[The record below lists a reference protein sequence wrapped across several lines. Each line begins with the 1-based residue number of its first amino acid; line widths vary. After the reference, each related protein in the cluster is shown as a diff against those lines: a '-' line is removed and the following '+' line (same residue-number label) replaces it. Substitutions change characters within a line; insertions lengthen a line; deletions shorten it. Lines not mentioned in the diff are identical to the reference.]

1 MPHPVEPPLQRHVTR
16 PIVSLRMRLRARLI
30 RLAMLLSV
38 IGLIGGSLGAC
49 GSAATGELIPGTGPL
64 VTVEMRGGLCADGAA
79 CDNSVFLDRDGK
91 VHSSAKPPND
101 LGIVGA
107 EKMDALSVAIAA
119 TDFASLRAKP
129 FTGECPIAFDG
140 QELIFE
146 FATIGG
152 TQRLASC
159 EVDIDWGHPL
169 FLAVAGALGEWIP
182 LPLT

>member
-1 MPHPVEPPLQRHVTR
+1 MMLVRAPRPVSIRIR
-16 PIVSLRMRLRARLI
+16 FRAWLI
-30 RLAMLLSV
+30 RIAMLLSIV
-38 IGLIGGSLGAC
+38 ALAAGSLGAC
-49 GSAATGELIPGTGPL
+49 GSAATGQLVPGTGPL
-64 VTVEMRGGLCADGAA
+64 VTVQMRGGMCPDGA

-91 VHSSAKPPND
+91 VHSAAKPPND
-101 LGIVGA
+101 LGVVSA
-107 EKMDALSVAIAA
+107 ENMNTLNAAIAA
-119 TDFASLRAKP
+119 TDFAALRSKP

-146 FATIGG
+146 FATLGG

-169 FLAVAGALGEWIP
+169 FIAIAAALGEWIP

>member
-1 MPHPVEPPLQRHVTR
+1 M
-16 PIVSLRMRLRARLI
+16 ISLRMRLRARLI

-38 IGLIGGSLGAC
+38 VALAASLGAC
-49 GSAATGELIPGTGPL
+49 NSAQTNELVPGAGPL
-64 VTVEMRGGLCADGAA
+64 LTVQMRGGLCADGGM
-79 CDNSVFLDRDGK
+79 CDSSVILERDGR
-91 VHSSAKPPND
+91 VRSAAKEPND
-101 LGIVGA
+101 LGFVSP
-107 EKMDALSVAIAA
+107 ENMSALNAAMAA
-119 TDFASLRAKP
+119 TDFGTLKSKP

-146 FATIGG
+146 FAALAG

-169 FLAVAGALGEWIP
+169 FIAVATALGEWIP

>member
-1 MPHPVEPPLQRHVTR
+1 MR
-16 PIVSLRMRLRARLI
+16 PRARLI
-30 RLAMLLSV
+30 RLAMLLSAV
-38 IGLIGGSLGAC
+38 ALAAGALGAC

-64 VTVEMRGGLCADGAA
+64 VSVQMRGGMCADGGM
-79 CDNSVFLDRDGK
+79 CDSSVILDRDGR
-91 VHSSAKPPND
+91 VRSSAKPPND
-101 LGIVGA
+101 LGVVSA
-107 EKMDALSVAIAA
+107 ANMSTLTAAIAA
-119 TDFASLRAKP
+119 TDFATLRSKP

-146 FATIGG
+146 FAAIGG

-169 FLAVAGALGEWIP
+169 FIAVAAALGEWIP

>member
-1 MPHPVEPPLQRHVTR
+1 M
-16 PIVSLRMRLRARLI
+16 ISFRMRLRARLI

-38 IGLIGGSLGAC
+38 VVLAASVSAC
-49 GSAATGELIPGTGPL
+49 NSAQTNELLPGTGPL
-64 VTVEMRGGLCADGAA
+64 MTVQMRGGMCPDGA
-79 CDNSVFLDRDGK
+79 CDSSVILDRDGRVRNAEK
-91 VHSSAKPPND
+91 EPND
-101 LGIVGA
+101 LGVVTP
-107 EKMDALSVAIAA
+107 ENMSALNTAIAA
-119 TDFASLRAKP
+119 TDFATLKSKP

-146 FATIGG
+146 FSTLTG

-169 FLAVAGALGEWIP
+169 FIAVGTALGEWIP